1 MLPTNNSD
9 RTLET
14 AILNLL
20 ERYAL
25 EDVVETLYN
34 YTNLQARLANVL
46 QQTEAAATWRKQA
59 ETLKNTCQQLDE
71 AYDEELYYLVY

>member
-34 YTNLQARLANVL
+34 YTNLQAGLANIL
-46 QQTEAAATWRKQA
+46 QQTQAAVNWKKQA
-59 ETLKNTCQQLDE
+59 EALQNTFQQLDE
-71 AYDEELYYLVY
+71 VYDEEFFYLVY